1 MKPTDKT
8 VTWLNPEKPLPNE
21 NSTPPAKRQWWDG
34 CRYEC
39 AECPAKRNDSDQMA
53 DHVREEHSSSSS
65 VGGYRTLETSV
76 WQCKACPEDAA
87 EASGEEEVCELLTR
101 QRSTVERHLREEHKL
116 TIENYEKAV
125 EGR

>member
-1 MKPTDKT
+1 MYKYIYVDDPRIVDILVK
-8 VTWLNPEKPLPNE
+8 K
-21 NSTPPAKRQWWDG
+21 
-34 CRYEC
+34 CRYSTNGFHIDV
-39 AECPAKRNDSDQMA
+39 K
-53 DHVREEHSSSSS
+53 
-65 VGGYRTLETSV
+65 
-76 WQCKACPEDAA
+76 CKACPEDAA